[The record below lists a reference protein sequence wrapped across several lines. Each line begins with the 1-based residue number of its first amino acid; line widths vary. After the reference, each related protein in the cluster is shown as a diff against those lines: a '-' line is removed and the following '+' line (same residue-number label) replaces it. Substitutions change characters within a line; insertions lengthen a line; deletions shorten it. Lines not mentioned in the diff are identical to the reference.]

1 MCVYSYVCSDLCVL
15 TAAICVQI
23 FGGQRIHLVG
33 YSAGAVLATE
43 IAALIPTQCTIVL
56 VDPMPAA
63 VLGINPELSDLQ
75 IQAAGIENID
85 ALDSWLPDHV
95 PLDAQQC
102 VTVS

>member
-85 ALDSWLPDHV
+85 ALDNWLPDHV